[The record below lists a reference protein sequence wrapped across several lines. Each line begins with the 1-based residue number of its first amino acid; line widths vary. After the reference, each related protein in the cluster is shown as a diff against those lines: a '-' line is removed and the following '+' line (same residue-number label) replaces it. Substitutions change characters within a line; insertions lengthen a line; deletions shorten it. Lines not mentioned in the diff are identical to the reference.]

1 MKKICLSLFTLF
13 LFSLGFVNTVHADE
27 YLRIGMEAAYA
38 PFNWTQDDDK
48 NGAVKIEG
56 TNQYAN
62 GYDVQIAKQVA
73 KELGKKPLVVKTSWN
88 GLIPALT
95 SGKLDMIIAG
105 MSPTAERKK
114 EIAFSNSYYTS
125 EPVLLV
131 KKDSAYANA
140 KTLNDFK
147 GAKITSQQGVYLYNL
162 ISQLTG
168 AKQETAM
175 GDFAQMRQALESGI
189 IDGYISERPEA
200 LTAEAANSKFKMIQ
214 FKKGFEVNQED
225 ATIAIGMRKN
235 DNRIE
240 QVNAAI
246 AKISAKDQT
255 ALMDKMIRNQPVE
268 TDSSQDKTSFFGQVT
283 KILKDNWPQF
293 LRGAGLTL
301 LISITG
307 TIAGLIIGLLIGVYR
322 TAPTAKNKALAM
334 LQTLFGWFLNI
345 YIEIFRG
352 TPMIVQSMV
361 IYYGTAQA
369 FGVSID
375 RTIAAIFIVSI
386 NTGAYMSEIV
396 RGGIFAVDKGQF
408 EAATALG
415 MTHNQTMRKV
425 VLPQV
430 VRNIL
435 PATGNEFVI
444 NIKDTSVLNVIS
456 VVELYFSGNTI
467 ATQTYQYFQTFTI
480 IAVIYFVLT
489 FTVTRILRYV
499 ERRFDTDEYTTG
511 ANQMQT
517 KGIKA

>member
-1 MKKICLSLFTLF
+1 MKKLFLSLFALLLLSF
-13 LFSLGFVNTVHADE
+13 GFANRAQADE

-73 KELGKKPLVVKTSWN
+73 KALGKKPLVVKTSWN

-125 EPVLLV
+125 EPVVLV
-131 KKDSAYANA
+131 NKDGSYANA
-140 KTLNDFK
+140 KTLKDFK

-175 GDFAQMRQALESGI
+175 GDFAQMRQALESGV

-200 LTAEAANSKFKMIQ
+200 LTAESANSKFKMIQ
-214 FKKGFEVNQED
+214 FKKGFEVNEED

-235 DNRIE
+235 DNRLE

-246 AKISAKDQT
+246 AKISVKDQT

-322 TAPTAKNKALAM
+322 TAPTAKNKVLAM
-334 LQTLFGWFLNI
+334 LQTLFSWFLNI

>member
-1 MKKICLSLFTLF
+1 MKKLFLSLFALLLLSF
-13 LFSLGFVNTVHADE
+13 GFANRAQADE

-56 TNQYAN
+56 TNQYAK
-62 GYDVQIAKQVA
+62 GYDVQIAKQLA
-73 KELGKKPLVVKTSWN
+73 KALGKKPLVVKTSWN

-125 EPVLLV
+125 EPVVLV
-131 KKDSAYANA
+131 NKDGAYANA
-140 KTLNDFK
+140 KTLKDFK

-175 GDFAQMRQALESGI
+175 GDFAQMRQALESGV

-200 LTAEAANSKFKMIQ
+200 LTAESANSKFKMIQ
-214 FKKGFEVNQED
+214 FKKGFEVNEED

-235 DNRIE
+235 DNRLE

-246 AKISAKDQT
+246 AKISAKDQV
-255 ALMDKMIRNQPVE
+255 ALMDKMIQNQPVE
-268 TDSSQDKTSFFGQVT
+268 TDTSKDKTTFFGQVT

-322 TAPTAKNKALAM
+322 TAPTAKNKALAL
-334 LQTLFGWFLNI
+334 LQTLFGWFLNV

-499 ERRFDTDEYTTG
+499 ERRFDTDDYTTG

-517 KGIKA
+517 KGVKA

>member
-1 MKKICLSLFTLF
+1 MKKLFLSLFALLLLSF
-13 LFSLGFVNTVHADE
+13 GFANRAQADE

-48 NGAVKIEG
+48 NGAIKIEG

-73 KELGKKPLVVKTSWN
+73 KALGKKPLVVKTSWN

-95 SGKLDMIIAG
+95 SGKLDMIVAG

-125 EPVLLV
+125 EPVVLV
-131 KKDSAYANA
+131 NKDGAYANA
-140 KTLNDFK
+140 KTLKDFK

-175 GDFAQMRQALESGI
+175 GDFAQMRQALESGV

-200 LTAEAANSKFKMIQ
+200 LTAESANSKFKMIQ
-214 FKKGFEVNQED
+214 FKKGFEVNEED

-235 DNRIE
+235 DSRIT

-246 AKISAKDQT
+246 AKISAKDQV
-255 ALMDKMIRNQPVE
+255 ALMDKMIQNQPVD
-268 TDSSQDKTSFFGQVT
+268 TDASKDKTTFFGQVT

-322 TAPTAKNKALAM
+322 TAPIAKNKALAM
-334 LQTLFGWFLNI
+334 LQTLFGWFLNV

-499 ERRFDTDEYTTG
+499 ERRFDTDDYTTG

-517 KGIKA
+517 KGVNA

>member
-1 MKKICLSLFTLF
+1 MKKLFLSLFALLLLSF
-13 LFSLGFVNTVHADE
+13 GFANRAHADE

-48 NGAVKIEG
+48 NGAIKIEG

-73 KELGKKPLVVKTSWN
+73 KALGKKPLVVKTSWN

-125 EPVLLV
+125 EPVVLV
-131 KKDSAYANA
+131 NKDGSYANA
-140 KTLNDFK
+140 KTLKDFK

-175 GDFAQMRQALESGI
+175 GDFAQMRQALESGV

-200 LTAEAANSKFKMIQ
+200 LTAESANSKFKMIQ
-214 FKKGFEVNQED
+214 FKKGFEVNEED

-235 DNRIE
+235 DKRLE

-246 AKISAKDQT
+246 TKISAKDQV
-255 ALMDKMIRNQPVE
+255 ALMDKMIQNQPVD
-268 TDSSQDKTSFFGQVT
+268 TDASKDKTTFFGQVT

-334 LQTLFGWFLNI
+334 LQTLFGWFLNV

-499 ERRFDTDEYTTG
+499 ERRFDTDDYTTG

-517 KGIKA
+517 KGVNA

>member
-1 MKKICLSLFTLF
+1 MKKLFLSLFALLLLSF
-13 LFSLGFVNTVHADE
+13 GFANRAQADE

-73 KELGKKPLVVKTSWN
+73 KALGKKPLVVKTSWN

-125 EPVLLV
+125 EPVVLV
-131 KKDSAYANA
+131 NKDGSYANA
-140 KTLNDFK
+140 KTLKDFK

-175 GDFAQMRQALESGI
+175 GDFAQMRQALESGV

-200 LTAEAANSKFKMIQ
+200 LTAESANSKFKMIQ
-214 FKKGFEVNQED
+214 FKKGFEVNEED

-235 DNRIE
+235 DKRLE

-246 AKISAKDQT
+246 TKISAKDQV
-255 ALMDKMIRNQPVE
+255 ALMDKMIQNQPVD
-268 TDSSQDKTSFFGQVT
+268 TDASKDKTTFFGQVT

-322 TAPTAKNKALAM
+322 TAPIAKNKALAM
-334 LQTLFGWFLNI
+334 LQTLFGWFLNV

-499 ERRFDTDEYTTG
+499 ERRFDTDDYTTG

-517 KGIKA
+517 KGVNA

>member
-1 MKKICLSLFTLF
+1 MKKLFLSLFALLLLSF
-13 LFSLGFVNTVHADE
+13 GFANRAQADE

-73 KELGKKPLVVKTSWN
+73 KALGKKPLVVKTSWN

-95 SGKLDMIIAG
+95 SGKLDMIVAG

-125 EPVLLV
+125 EPVVLV
-131 KKDSAYANA
+131 NKDGAYANA
-140 KTLNDFK
+140 KTLKDFK

-175 GDFAQMRQALESGI
+175 GDFAQMRQALESGV

-200 LTAEAANSKFKMIQ
+200 LTAESANSKFKMIQ
-214 FKKGFEVNQED
+214 FKKGFEVNEED

-235 DNRIE
+235 DNRLE

-246 AKISAKDQT
+246 AKISAKDQV
-255 ALMDKMIRNQPVE
+255 ALMDKMIQNQPVE
-268 TDSSQDKTSFFGQVT
+268 TDTSKGKTTFFGQVT

-301 LISITG
+301 IISITG

-322 TAPTAKNKALAM
+322 TAPTAKNKALAL
-334 LQTLFGWFLNI
+334 LQTLFGWFLNV

-499 ERRFDTDEYTTG
+499 ERRFDTDDYTTG

>member
-1 MKKICLSLFTLF
+1 MKKLFLSLFALLLLSF
-13 LFSLGFVNTVHADE
+13 GFANRAQADE

-62 GYDVQIAKQVA
+62 GYDIQIAKQVA
-73 KELGKKPLVVKTSWN
+73 KALDKKPLVVKTSWN

-95 SGKLDMIIAG
+95 SGKLDMIVAG

-125 EPVLLV
+125 EPVVLV
-131 KKDSAYANA
+131 NKDGAYANA
-140 KTLNDFK
+140 KTLKDFK

-175 GDFAQMRQALESGI
+175 GDFAQMRQALESGV

-200 LTAEAANSKFKMIQ
+200 LTAESANSKFKMIQ
-214 FKKGFEVNQED
+214 FKKGFEVNEED

-235 DNRIE
+235 DNRLK

-246 AKISAKDQT
+246 AKISDKDQV
-255 ALMDKMIRNQPVE
+255 ALMDKMIQNQPVE
-268 TDSSQDKTSFFGQVT
+268 TDTSKDKTTFFGQVT

-322 TAPTAKNKALAM
+322 TAPTAKNKALAL
-334 LQTLFGWFLNI
+334 LQTLFGWFLNV

-499 ERRFDTDEYTTG
+499 ERRFDTDDYTTG

-517 KGIKA
+517 KGVKA

>member
-1 MKKICLSLFTLF
+1 MKKLFLSLFALLLLSF
-13 LFSLGFVNTVHADE
+13 GFANRAQADE

-73 KELGKKPLVVKTSWN
+73 KALGKKPLVVKTSWN

-125 EPVLLV
+125 EPVVLV
-131 KKDSAYANA
+131 NKDGAYANA
-140 KTLNDFK
+140 KTLTDFK

-162 ISQLTG
+162 ISQLTD

-175 GDFAQMRQALESGI
+175 GDFAQMRQALESGV

-200 LTAEAANSKFKMIQ
+200 LTAESANSKFKMIQ
-214 FKKGFEVNQED
+214 FKKGFEVNEED

-235 DNRIE
+235 DNRLE

-246 AKISAKDQT
+246 AKISAKDQV
-255 ALMDKMIRNQPVE
+255 ALMDKMIQNQPVE
-268 TDSSQDKTSFFGQVT
+268 TDTSKDKTTFFGQVT

-322 TAPTAKNKALAM
+322 TAPTAKNKALAL
-334 LQTLFGWFLNI
+334 LQTLFGWFLNV

-499 ERRFDTDEYTTG
+499 ERRFDTDDYTTG

-517 KGIKA
+517 KGVKA

>member
-1 MKKICLSLFTLF
+1 MKKLFLSLFALLLLSF
-13 LFSLGFVNTVHADE
+13 GFANRAQADE

-73 KELGKKPLVVKTSWN
+73 KALGKKPLVVKTSWN

-95 SGKLDMIIAG
+95 SGKLDMIVAG

-125 EPVLLV
+125 EPVVLV
-131 KKDSAYANA
+131 NKDGAYANA
-140 KTLNDFK
+140 KTLKDFK

-175 GDFAQMRQALESGI
+175 GDFAQMRQALESGV

-200 LTAEAANSKFKMIQ
+200 LTAESANSKFKMIQ
-214 FKKGFEVNQED
+214 FKKGFEVNEED

-235 DNRIE
+235 VNRLE

-246 AKISAKDQT
+246 AKISAKDQV
-255 ALMDKMIRNQPVE
+255 ALMDKMIQNQPVE
-268 TDSSQDKTSFFGQVT
+268 TDTSKDKTTFFGQVT

-322 TAPTAKNKALAM
+322 TAPTAKNKALAL
-334 LQTLFGWFLNI
+334 LQTLFGWFLNV

-499 ERRFDTDEYTTG
+499 ERRFDTDDYTTG

-517 KGIKA
+517 KGVKA

>member
-1 MKKICLSLFTLF
+1 MKKLFITIFSAL
-13 LFSLGFVNTVHADE
+13 LVSLGTVNIAQADD

-38 PFNWTQDDDK
+38 PFNWTQDTAE

-62 GYDVQIAKQVA
+62 GYDVQIAKKIA
-73 KELGKKPLVVKTSWN
+73 ESMGKEPLVVKTSWN

-95 SGKLDMIIAG
+95 SGKIDMIIAG

-114 EIAFSNSYYTS
+114 EIAFSQSYYTS
-125 EPVLLV
+125 EPVVLV
-131 KKDSAYANA
+131 KKDGAYAQA
-140 KTLNDFK
+140 KSLKDFK
-147 GAKITSQQGVYLYNL
+147 DAKITSQQGVYLYNL
-162 ISQLTG
+162 ISQLEG
-168 AKQETAM
+168 AQQETAM
-175 GDFAQMRQALESGI
+175 GDFAQMRQALESGV

-214 FKKGFEVNQED
+214 FDQGFKVGEED
-225 ATIAIGMRKN
+225 AAIAIGMRK
-235 DNRIE
+235 DDDRMA

-246 AKISAKDQT
+246 DKISSDHQT
-255 ALMDKMIRNQPVE
+255 ALMDKMIKNQPADTGNQE
-268 TDSSQDKTSFFGQVT
+268 SSPSFFQQVAT
-283 KILKDNWPQF
+283 ILKNNWPQF

-307 TIAGLIIGLLIGVYR
+307 TLVGLLIGLLIGVYR
-322 TAPTAKNKALAM
+322 TAPQANNKALAV
-334 LQTLFGWFLNI
+334 LQKLWGWFLNI
-345 YIEIFRG
+345 YIEVFRG

-361 IYYGTAQA
+361 IYYGSAQA
-369 FGVSID
+369 FGISID
-375 RTIAAIFIVSI
+375 RTWAAIFIVSI

-408 EAATALG
+408 EAARALG
-415 MTHNQTMRKV
+415 MTHGQTMRKI

-489 FTVTRILRYV
+489 FSVTQILRYI
-499 ERRFDTDEYTTG
+499 ERRFDTDSYTTG

-517 KGIKA
+517 KGIES

>member
-1 MKKICLSLFTLF
+1 MKKLFLSVLAFLMFTL
-13 LFSLGFVNTVHADE
+13 GFADLAHADE

-38 PFNWTQDDDK
+38 PFNWTQDDDS

-62 GYDVQIAKQVA
+62 GYDVQIAKQIA
-73 KELGKKPLVVKTSWN
+73 KELGKEPLVVKTSWN

-125 EPVLLV
+125 EPVVLV
-131 KKDSAYANA
+131 RKDGAFANA
-140 KTLNDFK
+140 NTLEDFD

-162 ISQLTG
+162 ISQLKG

-175 GDFAQMRQALESGI
+175 GDFAQMRQALESGV

-200 LTAEAANSKFKMIQ
+200 LTAEAANSAFKMIQ
-214 FKKGFEVNQED
+214 FKKGFEAGEED
-225 ATIAIGMRKN
+225 ASIAVGMRK
-235 DNRIE
+235 DDSRIA
-240 QVNAAI
+240 QVNTAI
-246 AKISAKDQT
+246 SRITPEDQVT
-255 ALMDKMIRNQPVE
+255 LMDKMIKNQPVDTE
-268 TDSSQDKTSFFGQVT
+268 DEEAKPSFLAQVA
-283 KILKDNWPQF
+283 KILQENWPQF
-293 LRGAGLTL
+293 LRGTGITL

-307 TIAGLIIGLLIGVYR
+307 TIVGLIIGLLIGVYR
-322 TAPTAKNKALAM
+322 TAPISSNKTLAF
-334 LQTLFGWFLNI
+334 LQKAFGWFLNV

-361 IYYGTAQA
+361 IYYGSAQA
-369 FGVSID
+369 FGISID

-430 VRNIL
+430 IRNIL

-480 IAVIYFVLT
+480 IAVIYFILT
-489 FTVTRILRYV
+489 FTITRILRYV
-499 ERRFDTDEYTTG
+499 ERRFDTDSYTTG

-517 KGIKA
+517 GEMKL

>member
-175 GDFAQMRQALESGI
+175 GDFAQMRQALESGV

-322 TAPTAKNKALAM
+322 TAPIAKNKVLAM

>member
-1 MKKICLSLFTLF
+1 MKKLFLSLFALLLLSF
-13 LFSLGFVNTVHADE
+13 GFANRAQADE

-73 KELGKKPLVVKTSWN
+73 KALGKKPLVVKTSWN

-95 SGKLDMIIAG
+95 SGKLDMIVAG

-125 EPVLLV
+125 EPVVLV
-131 KKDSAYANA
+131 NKDGAYANA
-140 KTLNDFK
+140 KTLKDFK

-175 GDFAQMRQALESGI
+175 GDFAQMRQALESGV

-200 LTAEAANSKFKMIQ
+200 LTAESANSKFKMIQ
-214 FKKGFEVNQED
+214 FKKGFDVNEED

-235 DNRIE
+235 DKLLE

-246 AKISAKDQT
+246 TKISAKDQV
-255 ALMDKMIRNQPVE
+255 ALMDKMIQNQPVD
-268 TDSSQDKTSFFGQVT
+268 TDASKDKTTFFGQVT
-283 KILKDNWPQF
+283 KILKNNWPQF

-334 LQTLFGWFLNI
+334 LQTLFGWFLNV

-415 MTHNQTMRKV
+415 MTHKQTMRKV

-499 ERRFDTDEYTTG
+499 ERRFDTDDYTTG

-517 KGIKA
+517 KGVNV

>member
-73 KELGKKPLVVKTSWN
+73 KALGKKPLVVKTSWN

-125 EPVLLV
+125 EPVVLV
-131 KKDSAYANA
+131 NKDGAYANA
-140 KTLNDFK
+140 KTLKDFK

-175 GDFAQMRQALESGI
+175 GDFAQMRQALESGV

-200 LTAEAANSKFKMIQ
+200 LTAESANSKFKMIQ
-214 FKKGFEVNQED
+214 FKKGFDVNEED

-235 DNRIE
+235 DNRLE

-246 AKISAKDQT
+246 AKISVKDQV
-255 ALMDKMIRNQPVE
+255 ALMDKMIQNQPVE
-268 TDSSQDKTSFFGQVT
+268 TDTSKDKTTFFGQVT

-322 TAPTAKNKALAM
+322 TAPTAKNKALAL
-334 LQTLFGWFLNI
+334 LQTLFGWFLNV

-499 ERRFDTDEYTTG
+499 ERRFDTDDYTTG

-517 KGIKA
+517 KGVKA

>member
-1 MKKICLSLFTLF
+1 MKKIFFSILSLILLTFGA
-13 LFSLGFVNTVHADE
+13 SQIVQADE

-38 PFNWTQDDDK
+38 PFNWTQDDDS
-48 NGAVKIEG
+48 NGAVKIDG

-62 GYDVQIAKQVA
+62 GYDVQIAKKIA
-73 KELGKKPLVVKTSWN
+73 KELGKKPLIVKTSWN

-95 SGKLDMIIAG
+95 SGKIDMIIAG
-105 MSPTAERKK
+105 MSPTEERKK

-125 EPVLLV
+125 EPVVLV
-131 KKDSAYANA
+131 QKNGAYAQA
-140 KTLNDFK
+140 KTLDDFK

-162 ISQLTG
+162 ISQLKG

-175 GDFAQMRQALESGI
+175 GDFAQMRQALESGV

-200 LTAEAANSKFKMIQ
+200 LTAEAANSSFKMIQ
-214 FKKGFEVNQED
+214 FKKGFEVGKED
-225 ATIAIGMRKN
+225 ASIAIGMQKDDQRMAK
-235 DNRIE
+235 
-240 QVNAAI
+240 VNEAI
-246 AKISAKDQT
+246 SKISSQDQVK
-255 ALMDKMIRNQPVE
+255 LMDEMIKKQPVE
-268 TDSSQDKTSFFGQVT
+268 KTPAKEKQNFFKEVT
-283 KILKDNWPQF
+283 KIWQANWPQF

-307 TIAGLIIGLLIGVYR
+307 TITGLLIGLLIGVFR
-322 TAPTAKNKALAM
+322 TAPTSKNKVLAI
-334 LQTLFGWFLNI
+334 LQKLFGWFLNV

-361 IYYGTAQA
+361 IYYGSAQA
-369 FGVSID
+369 FGISID

-415 MTHNQTMRKV
+415 MTHGQTMRKI

-430 VRNIL
+430 IRNIL

-467 ATQTYQYFQTFTI
+467 ATQTYKYFQTFTI

-499 ERRFDTDEYTTG
+499 EHRFDTDSYTTG

-517 KGIKA
+517 GELKP